1 MTGSVIECKR
11 YFQMRLNKTQCANI
25 KGIAI
30 LTIVIHNFTS
40 HLLNIESNEMVY
52 NQHITD
58 YFMNNIWSA
67 DALWL
72 WFSFLGWCAVAAF
85 FFLSGYGLAIKYDI
99 RDINHKKYI
108 SHHLVKLWK
117 LLIPVYLIYVL
128 VYHFYFQH
136 NYSFL
141 VFTGHL
147 TFTINFF
154 IYKSY
159 TLEPGPYWFFGA
171 ILQLYF
177 LFLFIRKLNIKWL
190 ITLCAI
196 FILYYYIVLYSGD
209 KQLSLWSRVNFLG
222 WATPF
227 IMGIIYAKSSAT
239 IALSR
244 PTIATL
250 CVLSLVMCFISM
262 TNKPMVPLTEVFAV
276 TFFICFVKLFS
287 FKIFTILG
295 AISASL
301 FVVHPFF
308 RMLFLEYSHSSCHT
322 TTATLCYL
330 MITLLF
336 SWIHDKFKSL
346 K

>member
-1 MTGSVIECKR
+1 MTGSAIECKR

-58 YFMNNIWSA
+58 YFLNNIWSA

-196 FILYYYIVLYSGD
+196 FILY
-209 KQLSLWSRVNFLG
+209 
-222 WATPF
+222 T
-227 IMGIIYAKSSAT
+227 
-239 IALSR
+239 
-244 PTIATL
+244 
-250 CVLSLVMCFISM
+250 
-262 TNKPMVPLTEVFAV
+262 
-276 TFFICFVKLFS
+276 
-287 FKIFTILG
+287 
-295 AISASL
+295 
-301 FVVHPFF
+301 
-308 RMLFLEYSHSSCHT
+308 
-322 TTATLCYL
+322 
-330 MITLLF
+330 
-336 SWIHDKFKSL
+336 
-346 K
+346 